1 MQESMWMKS
10 RMGDPI
16 GFLRSMKRHWQLGK
30 EEEEGNKWKSS
41 VGKRYKQAIEGKGTH
56 LSNGIK
62 IFMRSRKGNQANP
75 WSARVV
81 KGLSLKKKKKERQT
95 KKIIE
100 FFKYT

>member
-1 MQESMWMKS
+1 
-10 RMGDPI
+10 
-16 GFLRSMKRHWQLGK
+16 
-30 EEEEGNKWKSS
+30 
-41 VGKRYKQAIEGKGTH
+41 
-56 LSNGIK
+56 
-62 IFMRSRKGNQANP
+62 MRSRKGNQANP